1 MGSRQNRR
9 PVRSEKN
16 SPDAV
21 IRIRGARQNNLK
33 GIDLDLPL
41 GALVAV
47 TGVSGS
53 GKSSLAFD
61 TLYAEGQRR
70 YVESFSTY
78 ARQFL
83 DRMDK
88 PRVDR
93 IEGIPPAIAI
103 DQSNP
108 VKNSRSTVGTMTEI
122 TDHVKLLFSKLA
134 DLFCRECGQKVE
146 RDSVGTVLEKLLNEY
161 GGSRLLITFP
171 LRVPEKTSTE
181 EVESSLKGLGLRRLL
196 VKGKVEEVSRELLAR
211 LRAKPIAVVVDRT
224 SSKLERR
231 ERLADSLGQALHFG
245 KGHVSVWIDGG
256 KELEE
261 VPFSEH
267 FHCATCDIHYPDP
280 IPNLFSFNNPL
291 GACENCK
298 GFGRTIGIDLELV
311 IPDPKKTLR
320 QGAIKPWTTTSYR
333 EGQEDLFAY
342 CRRKRIPVDVPWE
355 KLSRKQQ
362 RQVIEGDRS
371 FYGIEGFFEWL
382 ETRRYKMHIRVLL
395 SKYRSYV
402 RCESCDGTRF
412 KKETLLY
419 RLAGRTIAD
428 IYAADIEEALD
439 FFTQSPNR
447 PGDRVAETLLDK
459 IESRLTYLRDVGL
472 GYLTLDRQSRTL
484 SGGEVQRVDLTTALG
499 SSLVNT
505 LYVLDEP
512 SVGLHPR
519 DTSRLM
525 DILKRL
531 RDNDNTIVVV
541 EHEPEVIRRADRV
554 VDLGP
559 GAGECGGELAF
570 YGPPAELVKSAN
582 TLTGKYLSG
591 RLRIPWR
598 DSRRRGREGHAI
610 RIRGAKQNNLQN
622 VDVEIPL
629 GVMVAVT
636 GVSGSGKS
644 TLIED
649 ILYRGYQK
657 WKGKS
662 TGEPGACDGLDG
674 LELVQDLVLVDQ
686 SPIGRTPRSNALT
699 YLKAYTPIR
708 QLFAATRAARDHG
721 FSAST
726 FSFNVDGGRCPLCS
740 GDGFEKVE
748 MQFLSDVYVT
758 CESCGGA
765 RFKQEVLEVRF
776 RGKNIQDVL
785 KMTVTEGIRF
795 FAGWEKIVAPLEVL
809 RGVGL
814 GYLRLGQPVNTLSGG
829 EAQRLKL
836 AYHMSGAVVEG
847 TLFLFDEPTTGLH
860 FDDIRVLLSAFDKL
874 LEQGASILIIEHNMD
889 VVKNADWVIDLG
901 PEGGEAGGRVVVT
914 GTPERIV
921 RSRASYTGRYL
932 APYLKQKPPRIASS
946 PLPRQRVDTGVVR
959 VIGARHHN
967 LKNVTVDMPRDQMV
981 VITGLSGSGKST
993 LAFDILFA
1001 EGQRRFIESL
1011 SAYARQYI
1019 RVMDKPELDL
1029 LLGIPPT
1036 VSIEQRLTKGS
1047 RTSTVATVT
1056 EIYHYLRL
1064 LYSKVGVQHCVECDT
1079 PITPQTEDQIASDMA
1094 RRFNNERVMLLAP
1107 LVRARKGSHREILER
1122 AAKEGFE
1129 KLCIDGKMIRT
1140 ASARPL
1146 RRYVEH
1152 DIEAVVAELTTDA
1165 AAEPSGRAQLRRAL
1179 EMGRGAVVVSSAKD
1193 SRYYNLRRACP
1204 RCETS
1209 YEELDP
1215 RLFSFNSRYGECPA
1229 CRGMGYREAFDPE
1242 LIVSDRGLSLD
1253 EGAIV
1258 PLAKNFKRFPR
1269 SALRSAQVLRMATKL
1284 KIDRRRP
1291 FEKVARKQR
1300 EAFLFGT
1307 AELEGV
1313 LPYLERVYRDATGE
1327 LAEHL
1332 EQFRSQTLC
1341 SECGGGRLNPV
1352 ARAVRLSGLGI
1363 HQVADMTPDGALQF
1377 LSGVDLQGRTGI
1389 IAENILMEITARL
1402 SFLLQVG
1409 LSYLQLS
1416 RRSDTLSGG
1425 EAQRIRLAAQL
1436 GSNLRG
1442 VCYILDE
1449 PTIGLHV
1456 RDNRVL
1462 LDTLRRL
1469 QRAGNS
1475 VVIVEHDEDTIR
1487 QADHVIDLGPGG
1499 GAAGGEVV
1507 AVGTP
1512 AEIEA
1517 NPHSLTG
1524 RFLKRKNGLP
1534 TRRPRPLDGCS
1545 FVTICGAKEHNLK
1558 NIRVRFPAGR
1568 LSVVTGVSGS
1578 GKSTLV
1584 RDILYRAV
1592 RRKLTGSGG
1601 RVGEHRE
1608 VIGADAFSRVLEVDQ
1623 TPIGKTPRSIPA
1635 SYVGFFDEIRKLF
1648 ASTPEA
1654 RMLGYSLGRFSFN
1667 VKGGRCENCAGQG
1680 RIKMEM
1686 SFLPDVYVH
1695 CEICDGRRY
1704 TEETLSV
1711 TYRGKNIHEVLE
1723 MTLAEAEERFRPVEP
1738 IHRPLRILNEMGLGY
1753 LTLGQPSNTLSGGEA
1768 QRIKLAYELAKPSRG
1783 STLYILDEPTTG
1795 LHMADIE
1802 KLVGSLQSLVDQGNT
1817 VVVIEHNLEV
1827 IREADCVVDLGPEGG
1842 EQGGRLVA
1850 WGPPAEV
1857 AASGETSYTA
1867 RFLKK
1872 YLRSFPASVSA

>member
-1 MGSRQNRR
+1 MGSKPNRR
-9 PVRSEKN
+9 PLRSEKN

-21 IRIRGARQNNLK
+21 IRVRGARQNNLK

-88 PRVDR
+88 PAVDR

-103 DQSNP
+103 NQSNP

-134 DLFCRECGQKVE
+134 ELFCRKCGQKVE
-146 RDSVGTVLEKLLNEY
+146 RDSVDTILEKLLSEF
-161 GGSRLLITFP
+161 GGTRLFITFP

-181 EVESSLKGLGLRRLL
+181 DVESSLEGLGLRRLL
-196 VKGKVEEVSRELLAR
+196 VNGKIEEVSRKLLAR
-211 LRAKPIAVVVDRT
+211 LREKPIAVVVDRT
-224 SSKLERR
+224 TSKPEGR

-256 KELEE
+256 QELEE

-280 IPNLFSFNNPL
+280 VPNLFSFNNPL

-311 IPDPKKTLR
+311 IPDPRKTLR
-320 QGAIKPWTTTSYR
+320 QGAIKPWTTASYR
-333 EGQEDLFAY
+333 EGQEDLLAY
-342 CRRKRIPVDVPWE
+342 CRRKRIPEDVPWA
-355 KLSRKQQ
+355 KLPPKQQ
-362 RQVIEGDRS
+362 RHVIEGDQS
-371 FYGIEGFFEWL
+371 FYGIQGFFEWL
-382 ETRRYKMHIRVLL
+382 ETRTYKMHIRVLL

-402 RCESCDGTRF
+402 RCESCGGTRF
-412 KKETLLY
+412 RKETLLY
-419 RLAGRTIAD
+419 RVEGRTIAE

-439 FFTQSPNR
+439 FFTQSPSR
-447 PGDRVAETLLDK
+447 PGDRVAEMLLDE
-459 IESRLTYLRDVGL
+459 IENRLTYLRDVGL

-531 RDNDNTIVVV
+531 RDNDNTVVVV

-559 GAGECGGELAF
+559 GAGERGGELAF
-570 YGPPAELVKSAN
+570 FGAPAELVKSAN

-591 RLRIPWR
+591 QLRIPWR
-598 DSRRRGREGHAI
+598 GSRRKGREGHAI
-610 RIRGAKQNNLQN
+610 HIRGAKQNNLHN

-649 ILYRGYQK
+649 ILYRGYRK
-657 WKGKS
+657 WKGKGM
-662 TGEPGACDGLDG
+662 GEPGACDGLDG
-674 LELVQDLVLVDQ
+674 LELVQELVLVDQ

-699 YLKAYTPIR
+699 YLKTYAPIR
-708 QLFAATRAARDHG
+708 QLFASTRAAHDRG

-740 GDGFEKVE
+740 GEGFEKVE

-785 KMTVTEGIRF
+785 GMTVTEGIRF
-795 FAGWEKIVAPLEVL
+795 FAGWEKIVTPLEVL

-836 AYHMSGAVVEG
+836 AYHMSGAVAEG

-901 PEGGEAGGRVVVT
+901 PEGGEAGGRVVAI
-914 GTPERIV
+914 GTPEQIV
-921 RSRASYTGRYL
+921 RSRASHTGKYL

-946 PLPRQRVDTGVVR
+946 PLPRQELDTGTVR

-967 LKNVTVDMPRDQMV
+967 LKNVTVDTPRDQMV

-1036 VSIEQRLTKGS
+1036 VSIEQRLTQGG
-1047 RTSTVATVT
+1047 RTSTVATAT

-1064 LYSKVGVQHCVECDT
+1064 LYSKVGVQHCAECDT
-1079 PITPQTEDQIASDMA
+1079 PITPQTEDQIASDIA
-1094 RRFNNERVMLLAP
+1094 RRFKKGRVMLLAP

-1129 KLCIDGKMIRT
+1129 KLRIDGRMIRT
-1140 ASARPL
+1140 AAARPL

-1152 DIEAVVAELTTDA
+1152 DIEAVVAELTMKA
-1165 AAEPSGRAQLRRAL
+1165 ATAAIGRDQLRRAL
-1179 EMGRGAVVVSSAKD
+1179 ELGRGAVVVVTAKE

-1215 RLFSFNSRYGECPA
+1215 RLFSFNSRYGGCPS
-1229 CRGMGYREAFDPE
+1229 CRGMGYREAFDPD
-1242 LIVSDRGLSLD
+1242 LVISDRRLSLD

-1258 PLAKNFKRFPR
+1258 PLAKNSKKFPR
-1269 SALRSAQVLRMATKL
+1269 SASYRARVLRMATRL
-1284 KIDRRRP
+1284 RIHRRRA
-1291 FEKVARKQR
+1291 FNKVARKQR
-1300 EAFLFGT
+1300 ELFLFGT
-1307 AELEGV
+1307 AEIEGV
-1313 LPYLERVYRDATGE
+1313 LPYLERIYRDATGE
-1327 LAEHL
+1327 LATHL
-1332 EQFRSQTLC
+1332 EQFRSQTPC
-1341 SECGGGRLNPV
+1341 SECEGARLNRV
-1352 ARAVRLSGLGI
+1352 ARAVRLGGLGI
-1363 HQVADMTPDGALQF
+1363 DRVADMTPEGALQF
-1377 LSGVDLQGRTGI
+1377 LSSVDLQGRTGI
-1389 IAENILMEITARL
+1389 IAENILKEITARL
-1402 SFLLQVG
+1402 SFLLQIG

-1449 PTIGLHV
+1449 PTIGLHA

-1462 LDTLRRL
+1462 LKTLRQL

-1475 VVIVEHDEDTIR
+1475 VIIVEHDEDTIR
-1487 QADHVIDLGPGG
+1487 HADHVIDLGPGG
-1499 GAAGGEVV
+1499 GAEGGEVV
-1507 AVGTP
+1507 AVGSP

-1517 NPHSLTG
+1517 NPRSLTG
-1524 RFLKRKNGLP
+1524 RFLKRKDSGP

-1545 FVTICGAKEHNLK
+1545 FVTIRGAKEHNLK

-1608 VIGADAFSRVLEVDQ
+1608 ITGANVFTRVLEVDQ

-1635 SYVGFFDEIRKLF
+1635 SYVGFFDEIRRLF

-1654 RMLGYSLGRFSFN
+1654 RMLGYQPSRFSFN
-1667 VKGGRCENCAGQG
+1667 VKGGRCENCGGQG

-1686 SFLPDVYVH
+1686 SFLPNVYVH
-1695 CEICDGRRY
+1695 CAICDGRRY
-1704 TEETLSV
+1704 TQETLSV

-1723 MTLAEAEERFRPVEP
+1723 MTLVEAEELFRPVEP

-1768 QRIKLAYELAKPSRG
+1768 QRIKLAYELAKSNRG
-1783 STLYILDEPTTG
+1783 STLYVLDEPTTG

-1842 EQGGRLVA
+1842 EQGGHLVA

-1857 AASGETSYTA
+1857 AALGETSYTA
-1867 RFLKK
+1867 RFLKE
-1872 YLRSFPASVSA
+1872 YLKGFPVSVSA